1 MGFNIGPRVIRAT
14 GGSISRQGNFVVHQF
29 PPQHV
34 TDGLVGFVDPQNHD
48 CYDELRTTTIN
59 DISGAGIIGP
69 GTLNGNWNST
79 GGTKNWKYDKGG
91 YWRFDGDIACNWS
104 GNSTMPVLRDHTV
117 EMWIKITGS
126 PTNGYH
132 VFFQKDGGYS
142 GGMVYGI
149 RATSGRKIN
158 CSIYWANDSAA
169 ATVYQ
174 QAATDL
180 TQGQWYHVAL
190 TYNTHKVLKVYID
203 GVDDSD
209 LANYTGIG
217 TQFPRPNTGGGNMGT
232 GDSRYCNADIG
243 LWRLYNRAL
252 SPTEI
257 AQNYNAEKVRFYP
270 YTDTFT
276 PTCAGQKGKV
286 QVLVV
291 AGGGGGGASGGGGGA
306 GGLIFN
312 NSVTVNTNT
321 DVHVVAGVG
330 GTGANLGGQNNG
342 NDGGN
347 SSFGTIVATGG
358 GYGGGGAQD
367 GGDGGS
373 GGGAGRDS
381 TSYNDLSSGV
391 AGQGNA
397 GGGSYDN
404 SASAGGGGGGA
415 GSAGGNGSIG
425 GSSDTATTGVHG
437 GAGGVGLPYSI
448 SGETKFYAAG
458 GAGGQYQGG
467 GIPQGGS
474 GLGGNGGMQ
483 TLAGASG
490 GSRTGGHGMPDTG
503 SGGGGGGG
511 TNGGTHD
518 PAGEGGSGGNGTV
531 IVRYPAEDY
540 ESELLLIAGGGS
552 GGAGSLYAYYGG
564 GGGAGGAVFY
574 SSVKLSAGKNY
585 IVNVGGG
592 GRATGSSKYI
602 PTNVVCGRQGNSGTN
617 SSFDDKVALGGGAG
631 GGGLVSGTFESHGAD
646 GGSGGGGGGR
656 NTNGG
661 KGSSGQGHDGA
672 GSSEHGDVAT
682 FGGGGGGA
690 GGPALYTGTNSIR
703 SPGGD
708 GIYYSITGSAVDYSH
723 GGNAGGVS
731 SSFNYYK
738 PDPIATGSGGRGA
751 VGNGGGGSAGKD
763 GIVIIAYKGPQR
775 GTGGTIDSISRPG
788 YTLHKFTTPGP
799 FTFIA

>member
-1 MGFNIGPRVIRAT
+1 MGFNIGPRVVRAT

-34 TDGLVGFVDPQNHD
+34 TDGLVGFIDPQNPD
-48 CYDELRTTTIN
+48 SYDELRTTTIN
-59 DISGAGIIGP
+59 DLSGAGIIGP

-79 GGTKNWKYDKGG
+79 GGGKNWIYDKGG
-91 YWRFDGDIACNWS
+91 YWRFDGNISCNWS

-117 EMWIKITGS
+117 EMWIKIIGS
-126 PTNGYH
+126 PSDYH

-149 RATSGRKIN
+149 RGSTDGRIQSHIYHQGAVSGVT
-158 CSIYWANDSAA
+158 A
-169 ATVYQ
+169 YQ
-174 QAATDL
+174 QSNTLL
-180 TQGQWYHVAL
+180 TQGQWYHVAV
-190 TYNTHKVLKVYID
+190 TYNTHKVLRVYVD

-209 LANYTGIG
+209 TGNYTGIG
-217 TQFPRPNTGGGNMGT
+217 TQFPRPNTGGGNLGT
-232 GDSRYCNADIG
+232 GDTRYCNADIG

-252 SPTEI
+252 SPKEI
-257 AQNYNAEKVRFYP
+257 DQNYNAEKLRFYP

-286 QVLVV
+286 QTLVV

-321 DVHVVAGVG
+321 GVNVVVGAG
-330 GTGANLGGQNNG
+330 GTGAHLGAQRDGIA
-342 NDGGN
+342 GGN

-358 GYGGGGAQD
+358 GFGGGGTRD

-381 TSYNDLSSGV
+381 TSYDDLSSGV
-391 AGQGNA
+391 SGQGNA
-397 GGGSYDN
+397 GGGSHDN

-425 GSSDTATTGVHG
+425 GSQDTLATGLHG
-437 GAGGVGLPYSI
+437 GAGGSGLPYSI

-458 GAGGQYQGG
+458 GAGGQFKGG
-467 GIPQGGS
+467 SIPQGGS

-483 TLAGASG
+483 ELAGASG

-511 TNGGTHD
+511 TNAGTHD

-540 ESELLLIAGGGS
+540 ESELLLIAGGGG
-552 GGAGSLYAYYGG
+552 GGAGSVYAYYGG
-564 GGGAGGAVFY
+564 GGGAGGALFY

-585 IVNVGGG
+585 IVEVGGG
-592 GRATGSSKYI
+592 GRATSSQYYI
-602 PTNVVCGRQGNSGTN
+602 PSYTPGGRQGNQGTN

-631 GGGLVSGTFESHGAD
+631 GGGLTSGTFESHGAD
-646 GGSGGGGGGR
+646 GGSGGGGGAR
-656 NTNGG
+656 ATNGG
-661 KGSSGQGHDGA
+661 KGTSGQGHDGA
-672 GSSEHGDVAT
+672 NSTNHGDVTT

-690 GGPALYTGTNSIR
+690 GGPALFTSTNSVR
-703 SPGGD
+703 SPGGE
-708 GIYYSITGSAVDYSH
+708 GIYYSITGSAALYSQ
-723 GGNAGGVS
+723 GGNGGGVS
-731 SSFNYYK
+731 SSFPNYK
-738 PDPIATGSGGRGA
+738 ADPTATGSGGRGA
-751 VGNGGGGSAGKD
+751 NGNGGQGYAGVD
-763 GIVIIAYKGPQR
+763 GIVILAYKGPQR
-775 GTGGTIDSISRPG
+775 GTGGTIDSTSRPG

-799 FTFIA
+799 HTFIA